1 MKDTTSA
8 FRKSFQHLCI
18 LTCIF
23 MHLHTASSHS
33 IFTQHLTQHL
43 HTASLTQHPHK
54 VSSTSRAL
62 DVKVPCHLVS
72 YHVCVLRLTKF
83 WHSPVKTRMKTRWK
97 SGWNKMKTR
106 MKQDEKQNENKMKI
120 RMKQDEKQNENKMKT
135 RTKTRWK
142 TEWRQGENNWPADR
156 TG

>member
-1 MKDTTSA
+1 MRKRLWCYEEYHERLQKIFSA
-8 FRKSFQHLCI
+8 S
-18 LTCIF
+18 
-23 MHLHTASSHS
+23 LHFNLHFHAPSHS

-54 VSSTSRAL
+54 VSSTSRAF
-62 DVKVPCHLVS
+62 DVKVPCHLVL
-72 YHVCVLRLTKF
+72 YHICVLRLTKF

-97 SGWNKMKTR
+97 PEWKQDEIRMKKDENQNENQTKTR
-106 MKQDEKQNENKMKI
+106 M
-120 RMKQDEKQNENKMKT
+120 
-135 RTKTRWK
+135 KTRWK